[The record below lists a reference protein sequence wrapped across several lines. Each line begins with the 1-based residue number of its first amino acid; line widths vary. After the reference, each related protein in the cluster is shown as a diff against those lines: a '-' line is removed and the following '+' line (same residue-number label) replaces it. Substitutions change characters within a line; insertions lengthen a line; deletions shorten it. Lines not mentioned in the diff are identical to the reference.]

1 MVLERAKP
9 GAVDAS
15 FKWHRYSPKRT
26 EPPKALI
33 DRHHASRDQKN
44 NAVISLERT
53 HNGPKR
59 WTSGAEIQNFFLE
72 YLIGIMKEYS
82 TSILIKIKRIR
93 GSHET

>member
-1 MVLERAKP
+1 MERAKP

-59 WTSGAEIQNFFLE
+59 WTSGAVQVPELAAAAVGRYLYLSPIDLE
-72 YLIGIMKEYS
+72 LESSSG
-82 TSILIKIKRIR
+82 R
-93 GSHET
+93 